1 MSGHNKWSTIKHKKG
16 AQDAKRGKLFT
27 KLIKE
32 ITVAARDGG
41 GDPETNPNLRTAI
54 TKAKSEN
61 MPKDNIERAIKK
73 GTGEIEGVNYEENI
87 YEGYAPG
94 GVAILVETLT
104 DNKNRTAADM
114 RSIFTKHNGNLG
126 ETGCVSYLF
135 KRKGLIVFDASRY
148 SEDAI
153 FEAALEA
160 GAEDVSNEGE
170 EIEVTTSPEEFN
182 EVVDALEKAG
192 FESLRAEVTRI
203 PEATVELDPE
213 TTHKAMKLIEKLDDH
228 DDVNSVS
235 TNLEIPDDYDPDAWG

>member
-16 AQDAKRGKLFT
+16 AQDAKRGKIFT

-41 GDPETNPNLRTAI
+41 GDPETNPTLRTAI

-73 GTGEIEGVNYEENI
+73 GTGEIEGVSYEENI

-94 GVAILVETLT
+94 GVAVLVETLT
-104 DNKNRTAADM
+104 DNKNRTAADI

-135 KRKGLIVFDASRY
+135 KRKGLITFDAEKY
-148 SEDAI
+148 SEEEI

-160 GAEDVSNEGE
+160 GAEDVSNEGD
-170 EIEVTTSPEEFN
+170 EIEVTTTPDDFN
-182 EVVDALEKAG
+182 EVADALEKAG
-192 FESLRAEVTRI
+192 FQSIRAEVTRI
-203 PEATVELDPE
+203 PEATVPLDPE
-213 TTHKAMKLIEKLDDH
+213 TTTKAMRLIQKLDDH
-228 DDVNSVS
+228 DDVKSVS
-235 TNLEIPDDYDPDAWG
+235 SNIEIPDDFDPDSLE

>member
-16 AQDAKRGKLFT
+16 AQDAKRGQLFT

-32 ITVAARDGG
+32 ITVAAREGG
-41 GDPETNPNLRTAI
+41 GDPETNPTLRTAI

-73 GTGEIEGVNYEENI
+73 GTGEIEGVSYEENT

-94 GVAILVETLT
+94 GVAVLVETLT
-104 DNKNRTAADM
+104 DNKNRTAADI

-135 KRKGLIVFDASRY
+135 KRKGLIVFDASTY
-148 SEDAI
+148 SEDDI
-153 FEAALEA
+153 LEAALEA

-170 EIEVTTSPEEFN
+170 EIEVITTPDDFN
-182 EVVDALEKAG
+182 EVADALEKAG
-192 FESLRAEVTRI
+192 FVSSRAEVTRI
-203 PEATVELDPE
+203 PDATVPLDQE
-213 TTHKAMKLIEKLDDH
+213 TTEKAMRLIQKLDDH
-228 DDVNSVS
+228 DDVKSVS
-235 TNLEIPDDYDPDAWG
+235 TNIEIPDDFDPDSLE

>member
-16 AQDAKRGKLFT
+16 AQDAKRGKIFT

-41 GDPETNPNLRTAI
+41 GDPETNPTLRTAI

-73 GTGEIEGVNYEENI
+73 GTGEIEGVSYEENI

-104 DNKNRTAADM
+104 DNKNRTAADI
-114 RSIFTKHNGNLG
+114 RSIFTKNNGNLG

-135 KRKGLIVFDASRY
+135 TRKGLITFDASQY
-148 SEDAI
+148 TEDEI
-153 FEAALEA
+153 LEAALEA
-160 GAEDVSNEGE
+160 GGEDVSTEGE
-170 EIEVTTSPEEFN
+170 EIEVTTTPDDFN
-182 EVVDALEKAG
+182 EVADALEKAG
-192 FESLRAEVTRI
+192 FQSKRAEVTRI
-203 PEATVELDPE
+203 PEANVELDHE
-213 TTHKAMKLIEKLDDH
+213 TTTKALRLIEKLDDH
-228 DDVNSVS
+228 DDVKSVS
-235 TNLEIPDDYDPDAWG
+235 TNLEIPDDFDPEALE